1 MKFLV
6 PQAGGFGLSDRDGK
20 PPDGGKTNEERGGFM
35 RRLLLVIPISA
46 IVIVGLTWFKL
57 TRTYSQAPVAAV
69 AGAIRPA
76 PLFQLY
82 DEHSQIVRLA
92 RYIGRHKL
100 LVVFYDGTRG
110 PDRSELLQ
118 SVKRNYATIHDSGLI
133 VLAIGASRPAENRAG
148 IERDG
153 PFPFPLLSDIFDYE
167 AHRSWG
173 AFDAATNKP
182 REAVFVVDRAGM
194 IRYGHLG
201 PGDPGTPED
210 WARELREVR

>member
-1 MKFLV
+1 
-6 PQAGGFGLSDRDGK
+6 
-20 PPDGGKTNEERGGFM
+20 M
-35 RRLLLVIPISA
+35 RKLLLVLPVSA
-46 IVIVGLTWFKL
+46 LLIAGLTWYKL
-57 TRTYSQAPVAAV
+57 TRSYSDVRPVAV
-69 AGAIRPA
+69 ATAIRPA

-118 SVKRNYATIHDSGLI
+118 TVKRDFAKIHEPRLI

-153 PFPFPLLSDIFDYE
+153 PFPFPMLSDIFDYE
-167 AHRSWG
+167 AHRRWG
-173 AFDAATNKP
+173 AFDPATNQP
-182 REAVFVVDRAGM
+182 REAVFIVDRAGT
-194 IRYGHLG
+194 IRFAHLG
-201 PGDPGTPED
+201 PDDLGTPDD
-210 WARELREVR
+210 WGRELKEVR

>member
-1 MKFLV
+1 
-6 PQAGGFGLSDRDGK
+6 
-20 PPDGGKTNEERGGFM
+20 M
-35 RRLLLVIPISA
+35 RRVLLVIPFSA
-46 IVIVGLTWFKL
+46 VVIVGLAWFKL
-57 TRTYSQAPVAAV
+57 TRTYSHAPVAAV
-69 AGAIRPA
+69 ATGVRPA

-118 SVKRNYATIHDSGLI
+118 SVKHNYAKLYEKGLI

-153 PFPFPLLSDIFDYE
+153 PFGFPILSDVFDYE
-167 AHRSWG
+167 AHRRWG
-173 AFDAATNKP
+173 AFDTAANKS
-182 REAVFVVDRAGM
+182 REAVFVVDRSGV
-194 IRYGHLG
+194 IRHSHLG
-201 PGDPGTPED
+201 PDGLGTPD
-210 WARELREVR
+210 QWARELKEVR